1 MDLLP
6 SETSDLEDM
15 MQRIMMPNN
24 VSVPALGQGTW
35 NMGDDP
41 TRRAAEIGALQRGV
55 ELGMTVIDTA
65 EMYGNGASERLV
77 GEALVSQTNRS
88 DLFIVSKALPDNA
101 TPAALQRACQAS
113 LQRLET
119 DYLDLYLLHW
129 RGSVPLKETVR
140 GMQLLQSQGMIRQWG
155 VSNFDVNDLADLAS
169 AGGAECAAN
178 QVLYNLNRRG
188 PEFSLLPTM
197 AVAGIACMAYSPV
210 EQGRLIQTG
219 AIARVALGH
228 GVTPMQVALAWIMRP
243 VTGMPGMI
251 AIPKAAEIQHVEQNR
266 AAADLCLTPEDLCA
280 LDGQFAPPSR
290 KRPLEM
296 I

>member
-24 VSVPALGQGTW
+24 GSVPALGQGTW

-77 GEALVSQTNRS
+77 GEALVTQTARS

-113 LQRLET
+113 LQRLGT

-140 GMQLLQSQGMIRQWG
+140 GMQMLQSHAPPIRCSTTSIG
-155 VSNFDVNDLADLAS
+155 
-169 AGGAECAAN
+169 AGQSSPCCPPWRWL
-178 QVLYNLNRRG
+178 V
-188 PEFSLLPTM
+188 
-197 AVAGIACMAYSPV
+197 SPV
-210 EQGRLIQTG
+210 WPTVLLSRDVSLKP
-219 AIARVALGH
+219 AR
-228 GVTPMQVALAWIMRP
+228 
-243 VTGMPGMI
+243 
-251 AIPKAAEIQHVEQNR
+251 
-266 AAADLCLTPEDLCA
+266 
-280 LDGQFAPPSR
+280 
-290 KRPLEM
+290 
-296 I
+296 